1 MKALSLWQPWAS
13 LMADERKKIETRSWR
28 PPIWLL
34 NQPVAIHATM
44 KVDSDACEDFGYDP
58 ITIPRGAIVCIGE
71 FFKWEKFD
79 EDYKARMTKRGDD
92 EWKFGDYEMGRF
104 GWYFLLK
111 EKLDP
116 PIAAKGMQGIWT
128 WERAAPTKG
137 QAKQ

>member
-1 MKALSLWQPWAS
+1 VKAISLWQPWAS

-28 PPIWLL
+28 PPVWLL
-34 NQPVAIHATM
+34 NQPIAIHATM
-44 KVDSDACEDFGYDP
+44 KVDAEACEEFGYNA

-128 WERAAPTKG
+128 WECAAPTKEG
-137 QAKQ
+137 